1 MTLEETTTPSSEP
14 DAVRPA
20 PDPSPRFVLSGDLV
34 AAVTH
39 DLRQPLTAIEM
50 NVSAAMQ
57 LLRRPDAAIDDALDA
72 LDGAL
77 DQEHRMRDAV
87 QVLQDLATRREPRRE
102 ACDLSAA
109 VRDMV
114 TLVASDALA
123 RHVVVQLDDEP
134 APPPV
139 AGDGLFIRQALLNV
153 LVAGLETMPPEATPP
168 SVIRIL
174 IRQAGSDAEVSV
186 TCPGLFGV
194 PGDVAAWE
202 LSLARSVVAIHAG
215 TMNVQPLPG
224 GGTIVTTTWPLHAA

>member
-1 MTLEETTTPSSEP
+1 MTLEESSIPSSEP
-14 DAVRPA
+14 DAGHERT
-20 PDPSPRFVLSGDLV
+20 PRFVLSGDLV

-109 VRDMV
+109 LRE
-114 TLVASDALA
+114 TLALVWSDALA
-123 RHVVVQLDDEP
+123 RHVAVELDEEP
-134 APPPV
+134 ALPAV
-139 AGDGLFIRQALLNV
+139 TGDGLFIRQALLNV
-153 LVAGLETMPPEATPP
+153 LVAALETIPPDSPGRSTM
-168 SVIRIL
+168 RIL
-174 IRQAGSDAEVSV
+174 VRRAGTDAEIAL
-186 TCPGLFGV
+186 TCPGI
-194 PGDVAAWE
+194 PTSDDVADWE
-202 LSLARSVVAIHAG
+202 LSLARSVVAIHGG
-215 TMNVQPLPG
+215 TMRVQPLPG
-224 GGTIVTTTWPLHAA
+224 GGAVVTTTWPFHAT

>member
-14 DAVRPA
+14 DAVHRA
-20 PDPSPRFVLSGDLV
+20 QEPSPRFVLSGDLV

-109 VRDMV
+109 VRDTV

-123 RHVVVQLDDEP
+123 RHVALQLDDEP
-134 APPPV
+134 ALPPV
-139 AGDGLFIRQALLNV
+139 SGDGLFIRQALLNV
-153 LVAGLETMPPEATPP
+153 LVAGLGTIPPDAAAP
-168 SVIRIL
+168 SVVRIL
-174 IRQAGSDAEVSV
+174 IRRAGSDAEVSV
-186 TCPGLFGV
+186 TCPGAFGV
-194 PGDVAAWE
+194 PGDLAEWE

-215 TMNVQPLPG
+215 TMNLRPLPG

>member
-1 MTLEETTTPSSEP
+1 MTLEETTNPNSEP
-14 DAVRPA
+14 DAGQPA
-20 PDPSPRFVLSGDLV
+20 SEPSPRFVLSGDLV

-102 ACDLSAA
+102 ACDLSSA
-109 VRDMV
+109 VRDTV
-114 TLVASDALA
+114 TLVSSDAHA
-123 RHVVVQLDDEP
+123 RHVAVQLDDEP
-134 APPPV
+134 ALPPV
-139 AGDGLFIRQALLNV
+139 SGDGLFIRQALLNV
-153 LVAGLETMPPEATPP
+153 LVAGLETIPPDAASPG
-168 SVIRIL
+168 VIRIL
-174 IRQAGSDAEVSV
+174 VRRAGSDAEVSV
-186 TCPGLFGV
+186 TCPGVFGV
-194 PGDVAAWE
+194 PGDVADWE
-202 LSLARSVVAIHAG
+202 LSLARSVVAIHTG

-224 GGTIVTTTWPLHAA
+224 GGTIITTTWPLHAA

>member
-1 MTLEETTTPSSEP
+1 MTLEETTTPTSEP
-14 DAVRPA
+14 NAGHAGHER
-20 PDPSPRFVLSGDLV
+20 SSRLVLSGDLV

-57 LLRRPDAAIDDALDA
+57 LLRRPDAVIDDVLDA
-72 LDGAL
+72 LGGAL

-109 VRDMV
+109 VRD
-114 TLVASDALA
+114 TAALVSSDAVA
-123 RHVVVQLDDEP
+123 RHVAVQVDDEP
-134 APPPV
+134 SLPPV

-153 LVAGLETMPPEATPP
+153 LVAGLETVAPEADRPN
-168 SVIRIL
+168 ILRIL
-174 IRQAGSDAEVSV
+174 VRRAGTEAEVSV
-186 TCPGLFGV
+186 TCPGALGIS
-194 PGDVAAWE
+194 GDVADWE
-202 LSLARSVVAIHAG
+202 LSLARSVVAIHGG
-215 TMNVQPLPG
+215 TMSVRPLPG